1 MQVAETSVH
10 NFPSALVE
18 HTISIESGKLKS
30 QEKLDIVALNKCP
43 NNKSRNSWKLWMIG
57 HFLIHGLIVFF

>member
-18 HTISIESGKLKS
+18 HTISIESGKFKS
-30 QEKLDIVALNKCP
+30 QEKSDTEIY
-43 NNKSRNSWKLWMIG
+43 
-57 HFLIHGLIVFF
+57 FLTKKI